1 MAQRDYVARGRAK
14 QTPPPKPPLPWI
26 RIIITLGLIL
36 GFAYFLW
43 HIKDSADTTPA
54 ANSKQ
59 PVQQQEQVDVLP
71 KPPKEKWEFIEE
83 LPNRTV
89 EVEVPEDTGPTR
101 RYLLQCGSFREANQ
115 AETMRARL
123 AFQGIESQV
132 RPSEGKNGRWH
143 RVVLGPY
150 ENKRAAEK
158 DRHAIQR
165 LGITTCQLW
174 NWNLD

>member
-14 QTPPPKPPLPWI
+14 QAPPPKPPLPWM
-26 RIIITLGLIL
+26 RIVITLGLIL

-43 HIKDSADTTPA
+43 SIKDQAQTTPRPPTTSSQPAAQADT
-54 ANSKQ
+54 
-59 PVQQQEQVDVLP
+59 LP
-71 KPPKEKWEFIEE
+71 TPPKEKWEFIEE

-89 EVEVPEDTGPTR
+89 EVEVPEESGPSR
-101 RYLLQCGSFREANQ
+101 RYLLQCGSFRQ
-115 AETMRARL
+115 AEQADQMRARL
-123 AFQGIESQV
+123 AFQGLESQV
-132 RPSEGKNGRWH
+132 RPSEGKNGRWY
-143 RVVLGPY
+143 RVILGPY